1 MKKIIITQILALLF
15 IGAYAQG
22 IYNDGARIVSTSG
35 SYWVVDN
42 DDFTLTSTSPTNL
55 TQFDNL
61 KIEAD
66 ASLTLDATTAPTY
79 LSLSGDL
86 TVASGGS
93 LTLESTANGT
103 SSLIIEGTT
112 TGNVTVQRF
121 LTANK
126 WHYISGQT
134 NITDDFATIMGLGTP
149 GSSSNSFYRWDES
162 TEYEGIPGTWID
174 ILNGPTGNGDN
185 NEMDETFV
193 ACRGYAVT
201 YATTDKTLS
210 LSGLPYNENKTIT
223 ITNSGVRVNA
233 GSNLVGNPFCS
244 NIAINSNAQTTNN
257 FIAQNASV
265 LQDDAQAIYLW
276 DDTQEDY
283 VTKNNIGEVYT
294 EPGQAFMVF
303 AKNESESLEF
313 NVSIQKHGSASFYKS
328 SAEQTLA
335 RIELTATGPENLIN
349 TSTIAFLE
357 GMTEGLDPSYDARK
371 FKGNLNIALYTRL
384 VEDNGHD
391 FAIQAL
397 PTESMEN
404 CIVPVGIDL
413 SQTQEITFSIHQEGM
428 SDRKI
433 QLEDRL
439 NNIFTDMQNGTY
451 TAQVAEN
458 SKGRFF
464 LHIGNTTNVDET
476 SPEERIHIW
485 QNGNHIVVQGN
496 QTAERITLTDIT
508 GRILGVWE
516 NTENIPTP
524 TTTGVYLVT
533 VESENQRITKKITIL

>member
-1 MKKIIITQILALLF
+1 MKKIVITQIFALLV

-22 IYNDGARIVSTSG
+22 IYNNGAYIVSGDNT
-35 SYWVVDN
+35 YWVIDN

-66 ASLTLDATTAPTY
+66 ASLTLDAPSY
-79 LSLSGDL
+79 LTVSGDL
-86 TVASGGS
+86 TVANGGS
-93 LTLESTANGT
+93 ITLESTAEGT
-103 SSLIIEGTT
+103 SSLIVVGTT
-112 TGNVTVQRF
+112 SANVTVQRF
-121 LTANK
+121 LTADK

-134 NITDDFATIMGLGTP
+134 NITDNFTTTMGLGTP

-162 TEYEGIPGTWID
+162 FEYEGIPGTWID
-174 ILNGPTGNGDN
+174 ILNGPTGNGSN
-185 NEMDETFV
+185 NEMNESFT
-193 ACRGYAVT
+193 ACMGYAVT
-201 YATTDKTLS
+201 YATTAKTLS

-223 ITNSGVRVNA
+223 ITNSGVRLNA

-265 LQDDAQAIYLW
+265 LRDDAQAIYLW

-283 VTKNNIGEVYT
+283 VAKNNIGEVYT

-313 NVSIQKHGSASFYKS
+313 NVSIRKHGSASFYKS
-328 SAEQTLA
+328 TNDQTFPL
-335 RIELTATGPENLIN
+335 IELTASSPENLIN
-349 TSTIAFLE
+349 TSTIAFME
-357 GMTEGLDPSYDARK
+357 GMSEGLDPSYDARK
-371 FKGNLNIALYTRL
+371 FKGNPNIALYTRL

-413 SQTQEITFSIHQEGM
+413 SQRQEITFSIHQEGM
-428 SDRKI
+428 QDRKI

-439 NNIFTDMQNGTY
+439 NDVFTDMQNNTY

-458 SKGRFF
+458 SSGRFF

-476 SPEERIHIW
+476 SPEEQIRIW
-485 QNGNHIVVQGN
+485 QNGNNIVVQGK
-496 QTAERITLTDIT
+496 QAAERITLTDIT
-508 GRILGVWE
+508 GRTLGVWK
-516 NTENIPTP
+516 NAENIPTP
-524 TTTGVYLVT
+524 KTAGVYLVT